1 MRHDVSQRK
10 AVVVL
15 GATGATGQHVVST
28 ALRRGHHT
36 VALVRRTGTF
46 APRDGL
52 EELVW
57 PEVTDTSALTHALSR
72 TLTRTPPGRS
82 VVISALG
89 GAAKGPTT
97 VCTDGMRSTVAAM
110 RTAGVDRLIA
120 VSAYGVLETHNASL
134 YSKAVWAGVADR
146 MRDKETMEPLITGS
160 GLDWTIVRPPKL
172 SDQDPTGNYRAG
184 TDLPIRLW
192 SSVGRADLAA
202 FLVDE
207 AETPRYTR
215 AFPRITR

>member
-10 AVVVL
+10 VLVVL
-15 GATGATGQHVVST
+15 GATGATGRHVVAT

-52 EELVW
+52 EELAW
-57 PEVTDTSALTHALSR
+57 PEVTDTSVLTRALAR
-72 TLTRTPPGRS
+72 TLPGTG

-97 VCTDGMRSTVAAM
+97 VCADGIRSTVAAM
-110 RTAGVDRLIA
+110 RTAGGSDRLIA
-120 VSAYGVLETHNASL
+120 VSAYGVLETHSTSL
-134 YSKAVWAGVADR
+134 YSKAVWARVADR
-146 MRDKETMEPLITGS
+146 MRDKEAMEPLITGS

-172 SDQDPTGNYRAG
+172 SDQDPTGTYRAG

-207 AETPRYTR
+207 AETPRYTH
-215 AFPRITR
+215 ACPRITR